1 MKSVTKFMIIAVVV
15 ASCNGG
21 VCTYDETQAADTT
34 ATQVRMTATVPE
46 TEGALPL
53 SVKDS
58 EKITSN
64 DTDYMDMMLTGT
76 NSDTTLSSLFAN
88 MTKQPGSKLIPL
100 SGRVAKAPSTVQQGY
115 PLSYVRAID
124 ENSAVKQELPDGK
137 VFIATSEALLIRKK
151 EALKVFET
159 KPVAY
164 IYNPKDGSVGR
175 MNSEKA
181 VLARDYSSPD
191 EIEKIPLTA
200 VAADSREHMLVVYLN
215 DKAKVVPVK
224 AKKHYFVRD
233 YAEQIKPL

>member
-34 ATQVRMTATVPE
+34 ATQVRMTATVSG
-46 TEGALPL
+46 TEDTLPL

-64 DTDYMDMMLTGT
+64 DADYMDMVLTGT

-115 PLSYVRAID
+115 PLS
-124 ENSAVKQELPDGK
+124 
-137 VFIATSEALLIRKK
+137 
-151 EALKVFET
+151 
-159 KPVAY
+159 
-164 IYNPKDGSVGR
+164 
-175 MNSEKA
+175 
-181 VLARDYSSPD
+181 
-191 EIEKIPLTA
+191 
-200 VAADSREHMLVVYLN
+200 
-215 DKAKVVPVK
+215 
-224 AKKHYFVRD
+224 
-233 YAEQIKPL
+233 

>member
-1 MKSVTKFMIIAVVV
+1 MIRRSA
-15 ASCNGG
+15 
-21 VCTYDETQAADTT
+21 
-34 ATQVRMTATVPE
+34 PF
-46 TEGALPL
+46 
-53 SVKDS
+53 
-58 EKITSN
+58 
-64 DTDYMDMMLTGT
+64 
-76 NSDTTLSSLFAN
+76 FAN

>member
-1 MKSVTKFMIIAVVV
+1 MKSVTKFKNAPVVV
-15 ASCNGG
+15 ATCNGG

-34 ATQVRMTATVPE
+34 ATQARMTATVSE
-46 TEGALPL
+46 TEGTLSL

-64 DTDYMDMMLTGT
+64 DADYMDMVLAGT

-137 VFIATSEALLIRKK
+137 VFIATSEALL
-151 EALKVFET
+151 
-159 KPVAY
+159 
-164 IYNPKDGSVGR
+164 
-175 MNSEKA
+175 
-181 VLARDYSSPD
+181 ARDYSSPD

>member
-1 MKSVTKFMIIAVVV
+1 M
-15 ASCNGG
+15 
-21 VCTYDETQAADTT
+21 TT
-34 ATQVRMTATVPE
+34 TVSE

-64 DTDYMDMMLTGT
+64 DADYMDMVLTGT

-100 SGRVAKAPSTVQQGY
+100 SGRVAKAPSTVQQWY

-151 EALKVFET
+151 RSA
-159 KPVAY
+159 
-164 IYNPKDGSVGR
+164 
-175 MNSEKA
+175 
-181 VLARDYSSPD
+181 
-191 EIEKIPLTA
+191 
-200 VAADSREHMLVVYLN
+200 
-215 DKAKVVPVK
+215 
-224 AKKHYFVRD
+224 
-233 YAEQIKPL
+233 